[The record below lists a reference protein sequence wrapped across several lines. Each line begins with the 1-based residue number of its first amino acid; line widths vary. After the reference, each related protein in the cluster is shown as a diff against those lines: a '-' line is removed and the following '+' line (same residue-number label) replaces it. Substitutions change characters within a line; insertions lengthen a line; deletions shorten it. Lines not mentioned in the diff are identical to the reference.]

1 MFVNI
6 CVDPAITCKAM
17 HRCRRNGGEKKWQ
30 VHLYQSTYLKAS
42 VVIVPIV

>member
-17 HRCRRNGGEKKWQ
+17 HRCRRNGGKKNGKFICTKVLTWR
-30 VHLYQSTYLKAS
+30 L
-42 VVIVPIV
+42 